1 MIPLNQIFYG
11 PPGTGKTYNVSS
23 EAEKIINLN
32 NSNSESSLNN
42 AEKFERISKAIREK
56 YQSEEYKAKS
66 NSIYRNDRAIMKM
79 IGYLLDE
86 SEDEDGES
94 PDKKNTLSRTEAIAN
109 GLDKSPSTWS
119 QLSQFISQFKFVD
132 NWRESTNLKLNQSG
146 IDLKNLARGKYTIEK
161 LKDWSED
168 TPQLIRDVYRD
179 ILKNQL
185 LDDFTPIL
193 KTFFCALNMLVHG
206 KLYKQDK
213 EDRKPTDLEKELAGT
228 YFDLKPSY
236 SDLKWIGHIGRIL
249 EGLGIVEQN
258 SEATDL
264 HYFFKPTPY
273 GADLIDKIIHN
284 WEHNYPELFHQ
295 YITYNAG
302 VKLGLVHFITFHQ
315 SYSYEEFIEGIRP
328 NLDDTENLRY
338 ELVTGLFKS
347 ICDKAIR
354 DQDNNYV
361 LIIDEINR
369 GNVSKIFGELITL
382 IEPTKRLFA
391 EPSEKPTEV
400 MLPYSKTYFSVPKN
414 VYLVGT
420 MNTADRS
427 ITNLDTALRR
437 RFSFKEFPPIPTI
450 LSKQVIKRNNN
461 DIKLENILNIINQRI
476 EYLLDKDHQIGHSYF
491 MKVNSW
497 EDLCN
502 TFKNNII
509 PLLQEYFY
517 NDWEKISQILGDTDS
532 FGKTDTEKFLLK
544 TKITAEKLFGRD
556 FNDDDREI
564 YALNENLVSGKF
576 DALSEQFF
584 IKGFSS

>member
-11 PPGTGKTYNVSS
+11 PPGTGKTYNVSI

-32 NSNSESSLNN
+32 NLNSESSLNN
-42 AEKFERISKAIREK
+42 ADKFERISKTIREE

-79 IGYLLDE
+79 IGYLLE
-86 SEDEDGES
+86 KEDEVGKSSDE
-94 PDKKNTLSRTEAIAN
+94 KNSLSKPEAIAY

-132 NWRESTNLKLNQSG
+132 NWKEHTNLTLNQSG
-146 IDLKNLARGKYTIEK
+146 IDLKNLARPQYAIEA
-161 LKDWSED
+161 LKDWSKD

-179 ILKNQL
+179 ILKNQM

-206 KLYKQDK
+206 KLYKQNK
-213 EDRKPTDLEKELAGT
+213 EDRIATELEQELAET

-236 SDLKWIGHIGRIL
+236 ADLKWIGHIGRIL

-258 SEATDL
+258 SEVIDS
-264 HYFFKPTPY
+264 HYFFKLTPY
-273 GADLIDKIIHN
+273 GTDLIDKIIQN
-284 WEHNYPELFHQ
+284 WERNYPELFHQ
-295 YITYNAG
+295 QISYNAG
-302 VKLGLVHFITFHQ
+302 VKLGLIHFITFHQ

-328 NLDDTENLRY
+328 NLEDTENLSY
-338 ELVTGLFKS
+338 ELKRGLFKI
-347 ICDKAIR
+347 ICDRAKT
-354 DQDNNYV
+354 DLDNNYV

-382 IEPTKRLFA
+382 IEPTKRLYSN
-391 EPSEKPTEV
+391 PSEHPTAI
-400 MLPYSKTYFSVPKN
+400 MLPYSNTYFSVPKN
-414 VYLVGT
+414 VYIVGT

-437 RFSFKEFPPIPTI
+437 RFSFKEFLPNP
-450 LSKQVIKRNNN
+450 S
-461 DIKLENILNIINQRI
+461 ILNKNIIKKNNKDIELDKVLRVLNQRI

-491 MKVNSW
+491 MKIHSW
-497 EDLCN
+497 EDLCDV
-502 TFKNNII
+502 FKNNII

-517 NDWEKISQILGDTDS
+517 NDWVKISQVLGDTDS
-532 FGKTDTEKFLLK
+532 SSKSEDEKFLLK
-544 TKITAEKLFGRD
+544 TKITSEKLFGRD

-564 YALNENLVSGKF
+564 YALNENLISGKYN
-576 DALSEQFF
+576 ALSEQFF
-584 IKGFSS
+584 IKGFHN